1 MRRRTCSTPW
11 NAAPRAGNHA
21 RGRIAA
27 IELSLTEGGDLGVT
41 PPPGE
46 HGFNASPTTDWR
58 RTAGGNVRIVVG
70 LAGSSAP
77 IYGIRTLQALKE
89 AGVETHLVVSDG
101 AKRTIPLETHWTM
114 DKIEA
119 LATVVYPNHEL
130 AASISSGSFQTDGM
144 IIAPCSMKTLAGIAY
159 SFSQDL
165 LVRAADV
172 TLKERRKLVLVPR
185 ETPLHLGHLRN
196 MVRATEMG
204 AVILPPVPAFYHQP
218 KTVEDLI
225 DQTVG
230 KILDQFHIEHTL
242 FRRWRTPGGA

>member
-1 MRRRTCSTPW
+1 M
-11 NAAPRAGNHA
+11 
-21 RGRIAA
+21 
-27 IELSLTEGGDLGVT
+27 
-41 PPPGE
+41 
-46 HGFNASPTTDWR
+46 
-58 RTAGGNVRIVVG
+58 RIVVG

-101 AKRTIPLETHWTM
+101 AKRTIPLETHWTVE
-114 DKIEA
+114 KIES

-159 SFSQDL
+159 SYSQDL

-196 MVRATEMG
+196 MVLATEMG

-242 FRRWRTPGGA
+242 FRRWRTPEGA

>member
-1 MRRRTCSTPW
+1 
-11 NAAPRAGNHA
+11 
-21 RGRIAA
+21 
-27 IELSLTEGGDLGVT
+27 
-41 PPPGE
+41 
-46 HGFNASPTTDWR
+46 
-58 RTAGGNVRIVVG
+58 
-70 LAGSSAP
+70 
-77 IYGIRTLQALKE
+77 
-89 AGVETHLVVSDG
+89 VSDG
-101 AKRTIPLETHWTM
+101 AQRTIPLETSWTVH
-114 DKIEA
+114 KIEA

-130 AASISSGSFQTDGM
+130 AASISSGSFPTDGM
-144 IIAPCSMKTLAGIAY
+144 IVAPCSMKTLAAIAY

-218 KTVEDLI
+218 TTVDELI
-225 DQTVG
+225 NQTVG

-242 FRRWRTPGGA
+242 FRRWRTPEDA

>member
-1 MRRRTCSTPW
+1 M
-11 NAAPRAGNHA
+11 
-21 RGRIAA
+21 
-27 IELSLTEGGDLGVT
+27 
-41 PPPGE
+41 
-46 HGFNASPTTDWR
+46 
-58 RTAGGNVRIVVG
+58 RIVVG
-70 LAGSSAP
+70 LAGSSGP

-89 AGVETHLVVSDG
+89 AGIETHLVVSDG
-101 AKRTIPLETHWTM
+101 AKRTVPLETSWTM
-114 DKIEA
+114 DKIES

-130 AASISSGSFQTDGM
+130 AASISSGSFPTDGM
-144 IIAPCSMKTLAGIAY
+144 IVAPCSMKTLAGIAY

-185 ETPLHLGHLRN
+185 ETPVHLGHLRN

-218 KTVEDLI
+218 KSVDDLI

-230 KILDQFHIEHTL
+230 KILDQFHIEHAL
-242 FRRWRTPGGA
+242 FRRWQTPEDD

>member
-1 MRRRTCSTPW
+1 
-11 NAAPRAGNHA
+11 
-21 RGRIAA
+21 
-27 IELSLTEGGDLGVT
+27 
-41 PPPGE
+41 
-46 HGFNASPTTDWR
+46 
-58 RTAGGNVRIVVG
+58 VRIVVG

-101 AKRTIPLETHWTM
+101 AKRTIPLETHWTLE
-114 DKIEA
+114 KIEA

-159 SFSQDL
+159 SYSQDL

-196 MVRATEMG
+196 MVLATEMG

-242 FRRWRTPGGA
+242 FRRWRTPEGN